1 MLGIK
6 YNSPNVAKD
15 RGASL
20 ACPAKNQRGHQHAR
34 RQQVPSDNSS
44 VSHGILSPEE
54 SPLPADQKIELR
66 DSTTVSRYRA
76 AAHLE
81 QHPQTASVFTFES
94 GEEGWRPTRN
104 TAPAQ
109 ANARLGE
116 IFVKIT
122 KAGAGWRAWPF
133 RMRKRS

>member
-34 RQQVPSDNSS
+34 RQQVLSDNSS

-54 SPLPADQKIELR
+54 SPLPADQKDR
-66 DSTTVSRYRA
+66 T
-76 AAHLE
+76 
-81 QHPQTASVFTFES
+81 
-94 GEEGWRPTRN
+94 
-104 TAPAQ
+104 
-109 ANARLGE
+109 ARLDNSQPLSGGR
-116 IFVKIT
+116 T
-122 KAGAGWRAWPF
+122 YGAATLRLHQCL
-133 RMRKRS
+133 RSNQEKKVGGPRG